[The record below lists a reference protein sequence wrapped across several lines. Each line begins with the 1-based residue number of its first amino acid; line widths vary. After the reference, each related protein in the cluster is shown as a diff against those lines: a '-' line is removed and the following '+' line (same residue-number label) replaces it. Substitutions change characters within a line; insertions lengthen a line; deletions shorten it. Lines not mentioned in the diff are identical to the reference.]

1 MDCLSFNIFTWK
13 LFLVFQVW
21 IQSFWVNFRM
31 IEDQVTRAWI
41 VPLIKNKKYN
51 PLMSELWGVGS
62 TFLSQSIL

>member
-13 LFLVFQVW
+13 LFVVFQVW

-51 PLMSELWGVGS
+51 PLMSELA
-62 TFLSQSIL
+62 FYKMQLSEIWFP